1 MRESIHTRFVNYL
14 RCSNTTNGEEYA
26 NRLGAKTMGLLSKGV
41 PRMKKPL
48 SSPPHYVDDID
59 RLQPYQ
65 VKLMQHQEEPARELV
80 QKINQIIANSSATAL
95 MLQDIAQLLGV
106 VFQVDCCC
114 LVSVTDDTSD
124 EATTTNWCAD
134 EYLALPHP
142 EEMFS
147 MEQLLM
153 HSPVLQ
159 CAAEPLTIEDISII
173 QNSLV
178 IGCQSLPLPIKAVLA
193 IPTRFSGNNN
203 GVISLIKFQ
212 PYDWSESEKELLK
225 EVESAC
231 AIAFS
236 RVAQAQLIAHQQQYL
251 QKSNQYQSLIKQLT
265 LLNRSNLELNQMLQL
280 IIASTAESLQAD
292 RGLLIL
298 LKYTDPLF
306 RTQAKKQIPKAKA
319 KVVGEWAKAT
329 QISRTNKLDTLN
341 QSFLLSECGL
351 CQRAFIDSGKPVI
364 FDDYT
369 EQNDT
374 SSAAPLFAIEEL
386 PAVLLVPLE
395 SQGKILGFVVL
406 QQAVTRSWQAAEL
419 NLVEMVCAQV
429 SNAIIQSQTLR
440 QVQTLV
446 DERTAKLQS
455 SLELQAKLHERTR
468 QYVEQLRKLNEL
480 KDEFMSN
487 MSDRLRYPLT
497 NMLMS
502 IRNLR
507 LPGIAPERQVRY
519 LDILEQE
526 CTKEINL
533 INDLLTLQKLESPHE
548 APQLESINLN
558 TRIQDIAASFEK
570 KLAEKGLKISV
581 DLPQESLD
589 LQTELES
596 FDRILQELL
605 TNAYKYSEHDTIVHL
620 VAAHQVDKQ
629 VDQVIIKVTNTGRA
643 ISQEEATYIF
653 DKFRRG
659 KGRWTPGTGLG
670 LALVKSLVQHL
681 NGAIA
686 IESLPISDSE
696 QSEICFT
703 LTLPQFSD
711 ESET

>member
-1 MRESIHTRFVNYL
+1 MDLS
-14 RCSNTTNGEEYA
+14 
-26 NRLGAKTMGLLSKGV
+26 SKGV

-48 SSPPHYVDDID
+48 SSPPHYLNDVD
-59 RLQPYQ
+59 RPQPYQ
-65 VKLMQHQEEPARELV
+65 IKLMQHQEEPARQLV

-95 MLQDIAQLLGV
+95 MLQDIARLLGV
-106 VFQVDCCC
+106 TFQVDCCC
-114 LVSVTDDTSD
+114 LVSVTGEISD
-124 EATTTNWCAD
+124 EPTATNWCAD
-134 EYLALPHP
+134 DYLGLPHP
-142 EEMFS
+142 EEIFS

-178 IGCQSLPLPIKAVLA
+178 IGCQYLPLPIKAVLA
-193 IPTRFSGNNN
+193 IPTRFAGNNN
-203 GVISLIKFQ
+203 GVICLIKFQ
-212 PYDWSESEKELLK
+212 PYDWSDSEKQLLK
-225 EVESAC
+225 QVESSC

-236 RVAQAQLIAHQQQYL
+236 GVAQAQLIASQQQDL
-251 QKSNQYQSLIKQLT
+251 QKSNHHQNLIKQLT
-265 LLNRSNLELNQMLQL
+265 VLSRSNLELNQMLQL
-280 IIASTAESLQAD
+280 VIASTAESLQAD

-319 KVVGEWAKAT
+319 TVVGEWTKAA
-329 QISRTNKLDTLN
+329 QNPRASKPDILN

-369 EQNDT
+369 AQNDI
-374 SSAAPLFAIEEL
+374 SCAVPLFAVEEL
-386 PAVLLVPLE
+386 PAVLLMPLE
-395 SQGKILGFVVL
+395 SQGKILGFLVL
-406 QQAVTRSWQAAEL
+406 QQSLTRSWQSAEL

-468 QYVEQLRKLNEL
+468 QYVEQLRQLNEL
-480 KDEFMSN
+480 KDEFLSN

-548 APQLESINLN
+548 APQLESIDLN
-558 TRIQDIAASFEK
+558 TRIQDIATSFEK
-570 KLAEKGLKISV
+570 KLAEKGLNISL
-581 DLPQESLD
+581 DLPQESLR

-605 TNAYKYSEHDTIVHL
+605 TNACKYSEHDTIVHL
-620 VAAHQVDKQ
+620 QAFHQVDQ
-629 VDQVIIKVTNTGRA
+629 QIDRVIMKVTNIGRA
-643 ISQEEATYIF
+643 ISEEEATYIF

-686 IESLPISDSE
+686 VESLPIPDSQ

-711 ESET
+711 ESKP

>member
-1 MRESIHTRFVNYL
+1 MV
-14 RCSNTTNGEEYA
+14 
-26 NRLGAKTMGLLSKGV
+26 LLSEGV

-65 VKLMQHQEEPARELV
+65 VKLMQHQEEPARQLV
-80 QKINQIIANSSATAL
+80 QKINQIIVNSSATAL
-95 MLQDIAQLLGV
+95 MMQDIAQLLGV

-114 LVSVTDDTSD
+114 LVSVTGETSD

-134 EYLALPHP
+134 EYLGLPHP

-159 CAAEPLTIEDISII
+159 CAAQPLTIEDISLIH
-173 QNSLV
+173 NSLV
-178 IGCQSLPLPIKAVLA
+178 IGCQYLPLPIKAVLA
-193 IPTRFSGNNN
+193 IPTRFGGNNN
-203 GVISLIKFQ
+203 GVINLIKFQ
-212 PYDWSESEKELLK
+212 PYDWSESDKQLLK

-236 RVAQAQLIAHQQQYL
+236 GVAQAQLIAHQEQYL
-251 QKSNQYQSLIKQLT
+251 QKSKQHQSLIKQLT
-265 LLNRSNLELNQMLQL
+265 ILSRSNLELNQMLQL
-280 IIASTAESLQAD
+280 VIASTAESLQAD

-319 KVVGEWAKAT
+319 TVIGEWARET
-329 QISRTNKLDTLN
+329 QSSRTSKLDTLA
-341 QSFLLSECGL
+341 QSFLISDCGL
-351 CQRAFIDSGKPVI
+351 CQRAFMDSGKPVI

-369 EQNDT
+369 DQNYT
-374 SSAAPLFAIEEL
+374 STAAPLFAVEEL
-386 PAVLLVPLE
+386 PAVLLMPLE
-395 SQGKILGFVVL
+395 SQGKILGFLVL
-406 QQAVTRSWQAAEL
+406 QQSVIRSWQPAEL

-446 DERTAKLQS
+446 DERTAKLKS

-480 KDEFMSN
+480 KDEFLSN

-548 APQLESINLN
+548 APQLETIDLN
-558 TRIQDIAASFEK
+558 TRIQDIAVSFEK

-581 DLPQESLD
+581 DLPQESLK

-605 TNAYKYSEHDTIVHL
+605 TNACKYSQHDTIVHL
-620 VAAHQVDKQ
+620 KAAHRVDQ
-629 VDQVIIKVTNTGRA
+629 QIDQVIMKVTNTGRA
-643 ISQEEATYIF
+643 ISEEEATYIF

-686 IESLPISDSE
+686 VESLQISDSE

-711 ESET
+711 ESKP

>member
-1 MRESIHTRFVNYL
+1 
-14 RCSNTTNGEEYA
+14 
-26 NRLGAKTMGLLSKGV
+26 
-41 PRMKKPL
+41 MKKPL

-65 VKLMQHQEEPARELV
+65 VKLMQHQEEPAPQLV
-80 QKINQIIANSSATAL
+80 QKINQIIANNSGTAL

-106 VFQVDCCC
+106 AFQVDCCC
-114 LVSVTDDTSD
+114 LVSVTGETSY
-124 EATTTNWCAD
+124 EATTSNWCAD

-173 QNSLV
+173 QNSLI
-178 IGCQSLPLPIKAVLA
+178 IGCQYLPLPIKAVLA
-193 IPTRFSGNNN
+193 IPTRFGGNNN

-212 PYDWSESEKELLK
+212 PYDWSESEKQLLK
-225 EVESAC
+225 QVESAC

-236 RVAQAQLIAHQQQYL
+236 RVAQAQVIADQQQYL
-251 QKSNQYQSLIKQLT
+251 QKINQYQSLIKQLT

-280 IIASTAESLQAD
+280 VIASTAESLQAD

-319 KVVGEWAKAT
+319 RVAGEWAKET
-329 QISRTNKLDTLN
+329 QTSRTTKLDTLED
-341 QSFLLSECGL
+341 QSFLVSECGL
-351 CQRAFIDSGKPVI
+351 CQRAFIDSAKPVI
-364 FDDYT
+364 FDNYT

-374 SSAAPLFAIEEL
+374 SSAAPLFAIEQL

-395 SQGKILGFVVL
+395 SQGKILGFLVL
-406 QQAVTRSWQAAEL
+406 QQAVTRNWQAAEL

-480 KDEFMSN
+480 KDEFLSN

-507 LPGIAPERQVRY
+507 LPGIAAERQVRY
-519 LDILEQE
+519 LDILEEE

-548 APQLESINLN
+548 APQLESIDLN
-558 TRIQDIAASFEK
+558 ITIQDIAASFEK

-581 DLPQESLD
+581 DLPEESLK

-605 TNAYKYSEHDTIVHL
+605 TNACKYSEHDTVVYL
-620 VAAHQVDKQ
+620 KACHQVDQ
-629 VDQVIIKVTNTGRA
+629 QIDQVIIKVTNTGRA

-686 IESLPISDSE
+686 VESLPISDSE
-696 QSEICFT
+696 KSQICFT

-711 ESET
+711 ESKP

>member
-1 MRESIHTRFVNYL
+1 
-14 RCSNTTNGEEYA
+14 
-26 NRLGAKTMGLLSKGV
+26 MGLLSKGM

-48 SSPPHYVDDID
+48 WSPPQYVDDVD

-65 VKLMQHQEEPARELV
+65 VKLMQHQEEPARQLV

-95 MLQDIAQLLGV
+95 ILQDIAQLLGV

-114 LVSVTDDTSD
+114 LVSVTGETSD

-134 EYLALPHP
+134 EYLGLPHP

-159 CAAEPLTIEDISII
+159 CAAEPLTIEDISLIH
-173 QNSLV
+173 NSLV
-178 IGCQSLPLPIKAVLA
+178 IGCQYLPLPLKAVLA
-193 IPTRFSGNNN
+193 IPTRFGGNNN

-212 PYDWSESEKELLK
+212 PYDWSESEKQLLK

-236 RVAQAQLIAHQQQYL
+236 RVAQAQLITHQQQYL
-251 QKSNQYQSLIKQLT
+251 QKNNQYQSLIKQLT
-265 LLNRSNLELNQMLQL
+265 ILSRSNLELNQMLQL
-280 IIASTAESLQAD
+280 VIASTAESLQAD

-319 KVVGEWAKAT
+319 TVIGEWAREI
-329 QISRTNKLDTLN
+329 QSPRTSKPNTLE

-351 CQRAFIDSGKPVI
+351 CQRAFVDSGKAVI

-369 EQNDT
+369 DQNDT
-374 SSAAPLFAIEEL
+374 SAAAPLFAVEEL
-386 PAVLLVPLE
+386 PAVLLMPLE
-395 SQGKILGFVVL
+395 SQGKILGFLVL
-406 QQAVTRSWQAAEL
+406 QQSVIRSWQPAEL

-480 KDEFMSN
+480 KDEFLSN

-507 LPGIAPERQVRY
+507 LPGIAPERQVKY

-526 CTKEINL
+526 CSKEINL

-548 APQLESINLN
+548 APQLETIDLN

-570 KLAEKGLKISV
+570 KLAEKGLKISL
-581 DLPQESLD
+581 DLPQESLK

-596 FDRILQELL
+596 FDRIIQELL
-605 TNAYKYSEHDTIVHL
+605 TNACKYSEHDTIVHL
-620 VAAHQVDKQ
+620 QASHRVDQ
-629 VDQVIIKVTNTGRA
+629 QIDQVIMKVTNTGRA
-643 ISQEEATYIF
+643 ISEEEATYIF

-681 NGAIA
+681 NGVIA
-686 IESLPISDSE
+686 VESLQISDSE

-703 LTLPQFSD
+703 LSLPQFSD
-711 ESET
+711 ESKP

>member
-1 MRESIHTRFVNYL
+1 
-14 RCSNTTNGEEYA
+14 
-26 NRLGAKTMGLLSKGV
+26 MGLLSKGM

-65 VKLMQHQEEPARELV
+65 VKLMQHQEERARQLV
-80 QKINQIIANSSATAL
+80 QKINQIIASSSATAL

-106 VFQVDCCC
+106 AFQVDCCC
-114 LVSVTDDTSD
+114 LVSVADETSD

-134 EYLALPHP
+134 EYLGLPRQ

-159 CAAEPLTIEDISII
+159 CAAQPLTIEDISII

-178 IGCQSLPLPIKAVLA
+178 IGCQYLPLPIKAVLA
-193 IPTRFSGNNN
+193 IPTRFGGNNN
-203 GVISLIKFQ
+203 GVINLIKFQ
-212 PYDWSESEKELLK
+212 PYEWSESEKQLLK

-236 RVAQAQLIAHQQQYL
+236 GVAQAQQIAHQEQYV
-251 QKSNQYQSLIKQLT
+251 QKSNQHQSLIKQLT
-265 LLNRSNLELNQMLQL
+265 LLSRSNLELNQMLQL
-280 IIASTAESLQAD
+280 VIASTAESLQAD

-306 RTQAKKQIPKAKA
+306 RTQAKKQIPKARA
-319 KVVGEWAKAT
+319 TVIGEWAKEA
-329 QISRTNKLDTLN
+329 QSSGASKSDTLA
-341 QSFLLSECGL
+341 QSFLVSDCGL
-351 CQRAFIDSGKPVI
+351 CQRAFMDSGKPVI

-369 EQNDT
+369 DQNET
-374 SSAAPLFAIEEL
+374 LTAAPLFAIEEL

-395 SQGKILGFVVL
+395 SQGKILGFLVL
-406 QQAVTRSWQAAEL
+406 QQSVIRNWQPAEL

-480 KDEFMSN
+480 KDEFLSN

-507 LPGIAPERQVRY
+507 LPGIAPERQSKY

-526 CTKEINL
+526 CSKEINL

-548 APQLESINLN
+548 APLLQSIDLN

-570 KLAEKGLKISV
+570 KLAEKGLRISV
-581 DLPQESLD
+581 DLPEDSLK

-605 TNAYKYSEHDTIVHL
+605 TNACKYSEHDTIVRL
-620 VAAHQVDKQ
+620 EAAHRVDQ
-629 VDQVIIKVTNTGRA
+629 QIDQVIIKVTNIGRA
-643 ISQEEATYIF
+643 ISEEEATYIF

-686 IESLPISDSE
+686 VESLPISDSE

-711 ESET
+711 ESKP

>member
-1 MRESIHTRFVNYL
+1 
-14 RCSNTTNGEEYA
+14 
-26 NRLGAKTMGLLSKGV
+26 
-41 PRMKKPL
+41 MKKPL
-48 SSPPHYVDDID
+48 WSPPQYVDDVD

-65 VKLMQHQEEPARELV
+65 VKLMQHQEEPARQLV

-95 MLQDIAQLLGV
+95 ILQDIAQLLGV

-114 LVSVTDDTSD
+114 LVSVTGETSD

-134 EYLALPHP
+134 EYLGLPHP

-159 CAAEPLTIEDISII
+159 CAAEPLTIEDISLIH
-173 QNSLV
+173 NSLV
-178 IGCQSLPLPIKAVLA
+178 IGCQYLPLPLKAVLA
-193 IPTRFSGNNN
+193 IPTRFGGNNN

-212 PYDWSESEKELLK
+212 PYDWSESEKQLLK

-236 RVAQAQLIAHQQQYL
+236 RVAQAQLITHQQQYL
-251 QKSNQYQSLIKQLT
+251 QKNNQYQSLIKQLT
-265 LLNRSNLELNQMLQL
+265 ILSRSNLELNQMLQL
-280 IIASTAESLQAD
+280 VIASTAESLQAD

-319 KVVGEWAKAT
+319 TVIGEWAREI
-329 QISRTNKLDTLN
+329 QSLRTSKPNTLE

-351 CQRAFIDSGKPVI
+351 CQRAFVDSGKAVI

-369 EQNDT
+369 DQNDT
-374 SSAAPLFAIEEL
+374 SAAAPLFAVEEL
-386 PAVLLVPLE
+386 PAVLLMPLE
-395 SQGKILGFVVL
+395 SQGKILGFLVL
-406 QQAVTRSWQAAEL
+406 QQSVIRSWQPAEL

-480 KDEFMSN
+480 KDEFLSN

-507 LPGIAPERQVRY
+507 LPGIAPERQVKY

-526 CTKEINL
+526 CSKEINL

-548 APQLESINLN
+548 APQLETIDLN

-570 KLAEKGLKISV
+570 KLAEKGLKISL
-581 DLPQESLD
+581 DLPQESLK

-596 FDRILQELL
+596 FDRIIQELL
-605 TNAYKYSEHDTIVHL
+605 TNACKYSEHDTIVHL
-620 VAAHQVDKQ
+620 QASHRVDQ
-629 VDQVIIKVTNTGRA
+629 QIDQVIMKVTNTGRA
-643 ISQEEATYIF
+643 ISEEEATYIF

-686 IESLPISDSE
+686 VESLQISDSE

-703 LTLPQFSD
+703 LSLPQFSD
-711 ESET
+711 ESKP

>member
-1 MRESIHTRFVNYL
+1 
-14 RCSNTTNGEEYA
+14 
-26 NRLGAKTMGLLSKGV
+26 
-41 PRMKKPL
+41 MKKPL
-48 SSPPHYVDDID
+48 QSPAQYVDDIH
-59 RLQPYQ
+59 RLQTYK
-65 VKLMQHQEEPARELV
+65 VKLMQHQEETARQLV
-80 QKINQIIANSSATAL
+80 QKINQIIANTSATAL
-95 MLQDIAQLLGV
+95 ILQEIAQLLGAA
-106 VFQVDCCC
+106 FQVDCCC
-114 LVSVTDDTSD
+114 LVSVTGEISD
-124 EATTTNWCAD
+124 EATTINWCAD
-134 EYLALPHP
+134 QYLGLPHP

-173 QNSLV
+173 QKSLV
-178 IGCQSLPLPIKAVLA
+178 IGCQYLPLPIKAVLA
-193 IPTRFSGNNN
+193 IPTRLGGNNN

-212 PYDWSESEKELLK
+212 PYDWSESEKQLLK

-236 RVAQAQLIAHQQQYL
+236 QVAQAKLITHQQQYL
-251 QKSNQYQSLIKQLT
+251 QKGDQYQSLIKQLT

-280 IIASTAESLQAD
+280 VIASTAESLQAD

-306 RTQAKKQIPKAKA
+306 RTQGKKQVPKAKA
-319 KVVGEWAKAT
+319 RVVGEWAKAT
-329 QISRTNKLDTLN
+329 QICRTTKPDTLVD
-341 QSFLLSECGL
+341 QSFLVSECSL
-351 CQRAFIDSGKPVI
+351 CQRPFMDSGKAVI
-364 FDDYT
+364 FDNYT

-374 SSAAPLFAIEEL
+374 SAAAPLFAIEQL
-386 PAVLLVPLE
+386 PGVLLVSLE
-395 SQGKILGFVVL
+395 SQGKILGFLVL
-406 QQAVTRSWQAAEL
+406 QQSVTRTWQTAEL
-419 NLVEMVCAQV
+419 ELVEMVCAQV

-480 KDEFMSN
+480 KDEFLSN

-507 LPGIAPERQVRY
+507 LPGIAPERQARY
-519 LDILEQE
+519 MDILEQE

-548 APQLESINLN
+548 APQLESIDLN
-558 TRIQDIAASFEK
+558 TRIKSIAASFEN

-581 DLPQESLD
+581 DLPEKSLK

-605 TNAYKYSEHDTIVHL
+605 TNSCKYSQLHTTVHL
-620 VAAHQVDKQ
+620 EAVHRVDQ
-629 VDQVIIKVTNTGRA
+629 QIDQVIIKVTNTGHA

-686 IESLPISDSE
+686 VESLPISDSE

-711 ESET
+711 ESKP

>member
-1 MRESIHTRFVNYL
+1 
-14 RCSNTTNGEEYA
+14 
-26 NRLGAKTMGLLSKGV
+26 
-41 PRMKKPL
+41 MKKPL
-48 SSPPHYVDDID
+48 WSPPQYVDDVD
-59 RLQPYQ
+59 RLQTYQ
-65 VKLMQHQEEPARELV
+65 VKLMQHQEETARQLV
-80 QKINQIIANSSATAL
+80 QKINQVIANTSATAL
-95 MLQDIAQLLGV
+95 MLQDIAQLLGSA
-106 VFQVDCCC
+106 FQVDCCC
-114 LVSVTDDTSD
+114 LVSVTGDTSD
-124 EATTTNWCAD
+124 EMTTINWCAD
-134 EYLALPHP
+134 EYLGLPHP

-159 CAAEPLTIEDISII
+159 CAAEPLTIEDISIV

-178 IGCQSLPLPIKAVLA
+178 IGCQYLPLPIKAVLA
-193 IPTRFSGNNN
+193 IPTRFGENNN
-203 GVISLIKFQ
+203 GVINLIKFQ
-212 PYDWSESEKELLK
+212 PYDWSESEKQLLK

-236 RVAQAQLIAHQQQYL
+236 QVAQAKLITHQQQYL
-251 QKSNQYQSLIKQLT
+251 QKGDQYQSLIKQLT

-280 IIASTAESLQAD
+280 VIASTAESLQAD

-306 RTQAKKQIPKAKA
+306 RTQGKKQVPKAKA
-319 KVVGEWAKAT
+319 RVVGEWAKAA
-329 QISRTNKLDTLN
+329 QISRTTKPDTLVD
-341 QSFLLSECGL
+341 QSFLVSECSL
-351 CQRAFIDSGKPVI
+351 CQRPFIDSGKPVI
-364 FDDYT
+364 FDNYT

-374 SSAAPLFAIEEL
+374 SASAPLFAIEQL

-395 SQGKILGFVVL
+395 NQGKILGFLVL
-406 QQAVTRSWQAAEL
+406 QQATTRTWQTAEL
-419 NLVEMVCAQV
+419 ELVEMVCAQV

-455 SLELQAKLHERTR
+455 SLELQRKMQEKTR
-468 QYVEQLRKLNEL
+468 QYVEQLQKLNEL
-480 KDEFMSN
+480 KDEFLSN

-519 LDILEQE
+519 MDILEQE

-548 APQLESINLN
+548 APQLESIDLN
-558 TRIQDIAASFEK
+558 TRIQAIAASFEK

-581 DLPQESLD
+581 DLPEKSLK

-605 TNAYKYSEHDTIVHL
+605 TNACKYSQHDTTVHL
-620 VAAHQVDKQ
+620 EAVHQLDRQ
-629 VDQVIIKVTNTGRA
+629 IDRVIIKVTNTGHA
-643 ISQEEATYIF
+643 ISEEEATYIF

-686 IESLPISDSE
+686 VESLPISDSE

-711 ESET
+711 ESKP

>member
-1 MRESIHTRFVNYL
+1 
-14 RCSNTTNGEEYA
+14 
-26 NRLGAKTMGLLSKGV
+26 
-41 PRMKKPL
+41 MKKRL

-65 VKLMQHQEEPARELV
+65 VKLMQHQEEPAHQLV

-114 LVSVTDDTSD
+114 LVSVTGETSD

-134 EYLALPHP
+134 EYLELPHP

-178 IGCQSLPLPIKAVLA
+178 IGCQYLPLPIKAVLA
-193 IPTRFSGNNN
+193 IPTRFGGNNN

-212 PYDWSESEKELLK
+212 PYDWSESEKQLLK

-251 QKSNQYQSLIKQLT
+251 QKSNQHQSLIKQLT
-265 LLNRSNLELNQMLQL
+265 LLSRSNLELNQMLQL
-280 IIASTAESLQAD
+280 VIASTAESLQAD

-319 KVVGEWAKAT
+319 RVIGEWAKAT
-329 QISRTNKLDTLN
+329 QIHRTTKSDTLD

-369 EQNDT
+369 DQNDI
-374 SSAAPLFAIEEL
+374 SSAAPLFAVEEL

-395 SQGKILGFVVL
+395 SQGKILGFLVL
-406 QQAVTRSWQAAEL
+406 QQAVARSWQAAEI

-480 KDEFMSN
+480 KDEFLSN

-548 APQLESINLN
+548 APQLETIDLN
-558 TRIQDIAASFEK
+558 TRIQDIAVSFEK

-581 DLPQESLD
+581 VLPEDSLK

-596 FDRILQELL
+596 FDRIIQELL
-605 TNAYKYSEHDTIVHL
+605 TNACKYSEHDTIVHL
-620 VAAHQVDKQ
+620 EAAHQVDQ
-629 VDQVIIKVTNTGRA
+629 QIDQVIIKVTNTGRA

-686 IESLPISDSE
+686 VESVQISDSE

-711 ESET
+711 ESKP

>member
-1 MRESIHTRFVNYL
+1 
-14 RCSNTTNGEEYA
+14 
-26 NRLGAKTMGLLSKGV
+26 MGLLSEGV
-41 PRMKKPL
+41 PKMKKPL
-48 SSPPHYVDDID
+48 SSPPHYVGDRD
-59 RLQPYQ
+59 RLKPYQ
-65 VKLMQHQEEPARELV
+65 VKLMQHQEERARQLQLV
-80 QKINQIIANSSATAL
+80 QEINQIIANSSATAL

-106 VFQVDCCC
+106 AFHVDCCC
-114 LVSVTDDTSD
+114 LVSVASETSK
-124 EATTTNWCAD
+124 EATTTNWCAN
-134 EYLALPHP
+134 EYLGLPHP

-159 CAAEPLTIEDISII
+159 CASQQLTIEDISII

-178 IGCQSLPLPIKAVLA
+178 VGCQYLPLPIKAVLA
-193 IPTRFSGNNN
+193 IPTRFGGKNN
-203 GVISLIKFQ
+203 GVINLIKFQ
-212 PYDWSESEKELLK
+212 PYEWSESEKQLLK

-236 RVAQAQLIAHQQQYL
+236 GVAQAQLIAHQQQYV
-251 QKSNQYQSLIKQLT
+251 QKSNQHQSLIKQLT
-265 LLNRSNLELNQMLQL
+265 ILNRSNLELNQMLQL
-280 IIASTAESLQAD
+280 VVASTAESLQAD

-319 KVVGEWAKAT
+319 TVIGEWARET
-329 QISRTNKLDTLN
+329 PNSGTSELDTLAE
-341 QSFLLSECGL
+341 SFLISDCGL
-351 CQRAFIDSGKPVI
+351 CQRAFIDSGKAVI
-364 FDDYT
+364 FDDYID
-369 EQNDT
+369 QNDT
-374 SSAAPLFAIEEL
+374 LRAARLFAIDKL

-395 SQGKILGFVVL
+395 SQGKILGFLVL
-406 QQAVTRSWQAAEL
+406 QQSVIRSWQPAEL
-419 NLVEMVCAQV
+419 NLVEMVCAQA

-480 KDEFMSN
+480 KDEFLSN

-507 LPGIAPERQVRY
+507 LPGIAPERQARY
-519 LDILEQE
+519 MDILEQE

-548 APQLESINLN
+548 APQLESIDLN
-558 TRIQDIAASFEK
+558 TRIQNIAASFEK

-581 DLPQESLD
+581 DLPEESLK

-605 TNAYKYSEHDTIVHL
+605 TNACKYSEHNTIVHL
-620 VAAHQVDKQ
+620 EASHQVDKQ
-629 VDQVIIKVTNTGRA
+629 IDQVIMKVTNTGHA
-643 ISQEEATYIF
+643 ISEEEATYIF

-686 IESLPISDSE
+686 VESLPILDSE

-711 ESET
+711 ESKP

>member
-1 MRESIHTRFVNYL
+1 ME
-14 RCSNTTNGEEYA
+14 
-26 NRLGAKTMGLLSKGV
+26 LLSKGV
-41 PRMKKPL
+41 PTMTKPL
-48 SSPPHYVDDID
+48 WSPTQYVDDVD
-59 RLQPYQ
+59 RLQTYK
-65 VKLMQHQEEPARELV
+65 VKLMQHQEETAHQLV
-80 QKINQIIANSSATAL
+80 QKINQIIANTSATAL
-95 MLQDIAQLLGV
+95 MLQDIAQLLGDA
-106 VFQVDCCC
+106 FQVDCCC
-114 LVSVTDDTSD
+114 LVSVTGETSD
-124 EATTTNWCAD
+124 EATTINWCAD
-134 EYLALPHP
+134 EYLGLPYP

-173 QNSLV
+173 QKSLV
-178 IGCQSLPLPIKAVLA
+178 IGCQYLPLPIKAVLA
-193 IPTRFSGNNN
+193 IPTSFGGNNN

-212 PYDWSESEKELLK
+212 PYDWSESEKQLLK
-225 EVESAC
+225 EVEFAC

-236 RVAQAQLIAHQQQYL
+236 QVAQAKLITHQQQYL
-251 QKSNQYQSLIKQLT
+251 QKGDQHQSLIKQLT
-265 LLNRSNLELNQMLQL
+265 LLSRSNLELNQMLQL
-280 IIASTAESLQAD
+280 VIASTAESLQAD

-319 KVVGEWAKAT
+319 RVVGEWAKAT
-329 QISRTNKLDTLN
+329 QISRTTKPETLED
-341 QSFLLSECGL
+341 QSFLLSECSL
-351 CQRAFIDSGKPVI
+351 CQRPFIDSGKPVI
-364 FDDYT
+364 FDNYT

-374 SSAAPLFAIEEL
+374 SAAAPLFAIEQL

-395 SQGKILGFVVL
+395 SQGKILGFLVL
-406 QQAVTRSWQAAEL
+406 QQATTRSWQAAEL

-480 KDEFMSN
+480 KDEFLSN

-507 LPGIAPERQVRY
+507 LPGIAPERQIRY
-519 LDILEQE
+519 MDILEQE

-548 APQLESINLN
+548 APQLESIDLN
-558 TRIQDIAASFEK
+558 PRIQDITDAFEK

-581 DLPQESLD
+581 DLPEESLK

-605 TNAYKYSEHDTIVHL
+605 TNACKYSQHDTTVHL
-620 VAAHQVDKQ
+620 ETFHRVEEQI
-629 VDQVIIKVTNTGRA
+629 DQVIIKVTNTGHA

-681 NGAIA
+681 DGAIA
-686 IESLPISDSE
+686 VESLPISDSE

-711 ESET
+711 ESKP

>member
-1 MRESIHTRFVNYL
+1 
-14 RCSNTTNGEEYA
+14 
-26 NRLGAKTMGLLSKGV
+26 
-41 PRMKKPL
+41 MKKPL
-48 SSPPHYVDDID
+48 WSPTEYVDDID
-59 RLQPYQ
+59 RLQTYK
-65 VKLMQHQEEPARELV
+65 VKLMQHQEETAHQLV
-80 QKINQIIANSSATAL
+80 QKINQIIANTSATAL
-95 MLQDIAQLLGV
+95 MLQDIAQLLGTA
-106 VFQVDCCC
+106 FEVDCCC
-114 LVSVTDDTSD
+114 LVSVTGETSD
-124 EATTTNWCAD
+124 EATTMNWCAD
-134 EYLALPHP
+134 QYLGLPHP

-173 QNSLV
+173 QKSLV
-178 IGCQSLPLPIKAVLA
+178 IGCQYLPLPIKAVLA

-212 PYDWSESEKELLK
+212 PYDWSESEKQLLK

-236 RVAQAQLIAHQQQYL
+236 QVAQAKLITHQQQYL
-251 QKSNQYQSLIKQLT
+251 QKGDQYQSLIKQLT
-265 LLNRSNLELNQMLQL
+265 LLSRSNLELNQMLQL
-280 IIASTAESLQAD
+280 VIASTAESLQAD

-306 RTQAKKQIPKAKA
+306 RTQGKKQIPKAKA
-319 KVVGEWAKAT
+319 RVVGEWAKAT
-329 QISRTNKLDTLN
+329 QISRTTKPETLDQ
-341 QSFLLSECGL
+341 QSFLVSECGL
-351 CQRAFIDSGKPVI
+351 CQRPFIDSGKAVI
-364 FDDYT
+364 FDNYT

-374 SSAAPLFAIEEL
+374 PGAAPLFAIEQL

-395 SQGKILGFVVL
+395 SQGKILGFLVL
-406 QQAVTRSWQAAEL
+406 QQATTRSWQAAEL

-480 KDEFMSN
+480 KDEFLSN

-507 LPGIAPERQVRY
+507 LPGIAPERQIRY
-519 LDILEQE
+519 MDILEQE

-548 APQLESINLN
+548 APQLESIDLN
-558 TRIQDIAASFEK
+558 TRIQDITVAFEK

-581 DLPQESLD
+581 DLPEESLK

-605 TNAYKYSEHDTIVHL
+605 TNACKYSQHDTNVHL
-620 VAAHQVDKQ
+620 EAVHRVDQ
-629 VDQVIIKVTNTGRA
+629 QIDQVIIKVTNTGHA

-686 IESLPISDSE
+686 VESLPISDSE

-711 ESET
+711 ESKP

>member
-1 MRESIHTRFVNYL
+1 
-14 RCSNTTNGEEYA
+14 
-26 NRLGAKTMGLLSKGV
+26 
-41 PRMKKPL
+41 MKKPL
-48 SSPPHYVDDID
+48 WSPTQYVDDID
-59 RLQPYQ
+59 RLQTYK
-65 VKLMQHQEEPARELV
+65 VKLMQHQEETAHQLV
-80 QKINQIIANSSATAL
+80 QKINQIIANTSSTAL
-95 MLQDIAQLLGV
+95 MLQDIAQLLGTA
-106 VFQVDCCC
+106 FEVDCCC
-114 LVSVTDDTSD
+114 LVSVTSETSD
-124 EATTTNWCAD
+124 EASTMNWCAD
-134 EYLALPHP
+134 QYMGLPHP

-173 QNSLV
+173 QKSLV
-178 IGCQSLPLPIKAVLA
+178 IGCQYLPLPIKAVLA
-193 IPTRFSGNNN
+193 IPTRFGGNNN
-203 GVISLIKFQ
+203 GVINLIKFQ
-212 PYDWSESEKELLK
+212 PYDWSESEKQLLK

-236 RVAQAQLIAHQQQYL
+236 QVAQAKLITHQQQYL
-251 QKSNQYQSLIKQLT
+251 QKGDQYQSLIKQLT
-265 LLNRSNLELNQMLQL
+265 LLSRSNLELNQMLQL
-280 IIASTAESLQAD
+280 VIASTAESLQAD

-319 KVVGEWAKAT
+319 RVVGEWAKAT
-329 QISRTNKLDTLN
+329 QICRTTKPETLEQ

-351 CQRAFIDSGKPVI
+351 CQRPFIDTGKAVI
-364 FDDYT
+364 FDNYT

-374 SSAAPLFAIEEL
+374 SVAAPLFAIEQL

-395 SQGKILGFVVL
+395 SQGKILGFLVL
-406 QQAVTRSWQAAEL
+406 QQATTRSWQAAEL

-480 KDEFMSN
+480 KDEFLSN

-507 LPGIAPERQVRY
+507 LPGIAPERQIRY
-519 LDILEQE
+519 MDILEQE

-548 APQLESINLN
+548 APQLESIDLN
-558 TRIQDIAASFEK
+558 TRIQDITIAFEK

-581 DLPQESLD
+581 DLPEESLK

-605 TNAYKYSEHDTIVHL
+605 TNACKYSQHDTTVHL
-620 VAAHQVDKQ
+620 EAVHRVDQ
-629 VDQVIIKVTNTGRA
+629 QIDQVIIKVTNTGHA

-686 IESLPISDSE
+686 VESLPISDSE

-711 ESET
+711 ESKP

>member
-1 MRESIHTRFVNYL
+1 
-14 RCSNTTNGEEYA
+14 
-26 NRLGAKTMGLLSKGV
+26 MGLLSKGV

-48 SSPPHYVDDID
+48 WSPRLYVDDVD
-59 RLQPYQ
+59 RLQTYQ
-65 VKLMQHQEEPARELV
+65 VKLMQHQEETARQLV
-80 QKINQIIANSSATAL
+80 QKINQVIANTSATAL
-95 MLQDIAQLLGV
+95 MLQDIAQLLGSA
-106 VFQVDCCC
+106 FQVDCCC
-114 LVSVTDDTSD
+114 LVSVTGDTSD
-124 EATTTNWCAD
+124 EMTTINWCAD
-134 EYLALPHP
+134 EYLGLPHP

-159 CAAEPLTIEDISII
+159 CAAEPLTIEDISIV

-178 IGCQSLPLPIKAVLA
+178 IGCQYLPLPIKAVLA
-193 IPTRFSGNNN
+193 IPTRFGENNN
-203 GVISLIKFQ
+203 GVINLIKFQ
-212 PYDWSESEKELLK
+212 PYDWSESEKQLLK

-236 RVAQAQLIAHQQQYL
+236 QVAQAKLITHQQQYL
-251 QKSNQYQSLIKQLT
+251 QKGDQYQSLIKQLT

-280 IIASTAESLQAD
+280 VIASTAESLQAD

-306 RTQAKKQIPKAKA
+306 RTQGKKQVPKAKA
-319 KVVGEWAKAT
+319 RVVGEWAKAA
-329 QISRTNKLDTLN
+329 QISRTTKSDTLVD
-341 QSFLLSECGL
+341 QSFLVSECSL
-351 CQRAFIDSGKPVI
+351 CQRPFIDSGKAVI
-364 FDDYT
+364 FDNYT

-374 SSAAPLFAIEEL
+374 SAAAPLFAIEQL
-386 PAVLLVPLE
+386 PGVLLVPLE
-395 SQGKILGFVVL
+395 SQGKILGFLVL
-406 QQAVTRSWQAAEL
+406 QQATTRTWQTAEL
-419 NLVEMVCAQV
+419 ELVEMVCAQV

-455 SLELQAKLHERTR
+455 SLELQRKMQEKTR
-468 QYVEQLRKLNEL
+468 QYVDQLQKLNEL
-480 KDEFMSN
+480 KDEFLSN

-519 LDILEQE
+519 MDILEQE

-548 APQLESINLN
+548 APQLESIDLN
-558 TRIQDIAASFEK
+558 TRIQFIAASFEK

-581 DLPQESLD
+581 DLPEKSLK

-605 TNAYKYSEHDTIVHL
+605 TNACKYSQHDTTVHL
-620 VAAHQVDKQ
+620 EAVHQL
-629 VDQVIIKVTNTGRA
+629 DQQIDRVIIKVTNTGHA
-643 ISQEEATYIF
+643 ISEEEATYIF

-686 IESLPISDSE
+686 VESLPISDSE

-711 ESET
+711 ESKP